1 MASDCFFLD
10 IGAVR
15 VLLRHSARDVG
26 KTAHMQPDGTDR
38 LIVVDGANVVGS
50 VPDGWWRDRR
60 GAATR
65 LRDALAGRDPAALP
79 AELRGAVTLV
89 VEGAARGVPPVAGVR
104 VEAAQRSGDD
114 HIVALVADN
123 VVRRPVVVVTADREL
138 RQRVRELG
146 ASIVSPGE
154 LRAAIP
160 YGGRHD
166 SI

>member
-1 MASDCFFLD
+1 MEPEA
-10 IGAVR
+10 
-15 VLLRHSARDVG
+15 
-26 KTAHMQPDGTDR
+26 

-65 LRDALAGRDPAALP
+65 LRDALAARDTTTLPAAL
-79 AELRGAVTLV
+79 LGAVTLV
-89 VEGAARGVPPVAGVR
+89 VEGAARGVPPVAGVA
-104 VEAAQRSGDD
+104 VEAAPKSGDD

-123 VVRRPVVVVTADREL
+123 VGRRPVVVVTSDREL

-154 LRAAIP
+154 LRASIP
-160 YGGRHD
+160 YGGRRE
-166 SI
+166 ST

>member
-1 MASDCFFLD
+1 MDPVPAD
-10 IGAVR
+10 
-15 VLLRHSARDVG
+15 
-26 KTAHMQPDGTDR
+26 TAADR

-65 LRDALAGRDPAALP
+65 LRDALAARDAATLP
-79 AELRGAVTLV
+79 AVLLGAVTLV
-89 VEGAARGVPPVAGVR
+89 VEGAARGVPPVAGVH
-104 VEAAQRSGDD
+104 VEAAPQSGDD

-123 VVRRPVVVVTADREL
+123 VGHRPVVVVTSDREL

-154 LRAAIP
+154 LRASIP
-160 YGGRHD
+160 YGGRRE
-166 SI
+166 ST

>member
-1 MASDCFFLD
+1 MDAE
-10 IGAVR
+10 
-15 VLLRHSARDVG
+15 SAE
-26 KTAHMQPDGTDR
+26 P

-65 LRDALAGRDPAALP
+65 LRDALAARDVSTLP
-79 AELRGAVTLV
+79 AVLLGAVTLV
-89 VEGAARGVPPVAGVR
+89 VEGAARGVPPVAGVH
-104 VEAAQRSGDD
+104 VEAAPQSGDD

-154 LRAAIP
+154 LRASIP
-160 YGGRHD
+160 YGGRRD
-166 SI
+166 ST

>member
-1 MASDCFFLD
+1 MDPE
-10 IGAVR
+10 
-15 VLLRHSARDVG
+15 SAG
-26 KTAHMQPDGTDR
+26 P

-65 LRDALAGRDPAALP
+65 LRDALAARDDSVLP
-79 AELRGAVTLV
+79 AVLHGAMTLV
-89 VEGAARGVPPVAGVR
+89 VEGAARGVSPVAGVH
-104 VEAAQRSGDD
+104 VEAAPQSGDD

-123 VVRRPVVVVTADREL
+123 VGRRPVVVVTADREL

-154 LRAAIP
+154 LRASIP
-160 YGGRHD
+160 YGGRPE
-166 SI
+166 ST